1 MATKK
6 NDIVNA
12 PIAWVAPP
20 ITPIAP
26 VAPISNA
33 DISAQNKAKV
43 QGEIQAGTRP
53 PVGVQ
58 PIDNKQVLANNQAKV
73 AWEIQAG
80 TRPAV
85 WQQSESLAPPPT
97 WTTTPSWATLNADW
111 TVTNA
116 PSWILWTAKNPP
128 SNLEKMPMITSGKSG
143 EVIDYNQGAWR
154 EADISKNL
162 TGFKQQW
169 MDDNAIKQASGYAT
183 ADATKKAQIDGFLAG
198 QNKPLDE
205 GTVFNSMMA
214 WTPPPIQ
221 NTPDYRSA
229 KYRYDQ
235 FQKFNGMTVPQ
246 LVDNLKQG
254 EITTE
259 MNNLLAQNPNY
270 QLAKQ
275 QMQAYQNTQNINNAV
290 NGFSSGIN
298 GKEIDTPDYLQA
310 LSDKILTKLG
320 LSETSAQQAFKD
332 IVTNDS
338 KVVEYTNQL
347 SAINRQVADTTKL
360 LNDGYKDLKA
370 QYGDMPSSA
379 LITLMNSRFSTAN
392 DTLANLNNSKSYL
405 EADLKNAV
413 EMARGEYEAAAQDI
427 QQQNTVRNNLISQA
441 TQAQFNSLQSQQEF
455 DRQQNAPS
463 FQQIGDKV
471 YKVQNWVMT
480 DTWIATEKWASFQV
494 IGDKVYKVKWDSIT
508 EVPWISAL
516 SSTKPTSEWKVIW
529 KNPDGSDKYG
539 FVDVS
544 TTTVLPYTW
553 EATWDLRS
561 LAEQF
566 PGQAWAKN
574 NNPAWIT
581 WNANFDNWTGTA
593 KLLTDAW
600 VKFSKG
606 TPRPSW
612 EGGNYVTFP
621 TIEDG
626 LKAQQIIMTQ
636 TYGNSTVQNM
646 LASWVWT
653 WEGANY
659 AKQVAW
665 MAGITD
671 LNQKV
676 SSLTPDQI
684 SKLQMAKIQKE
695 SPWLY
700 GLLTKPATEQV
711 WEQYSDQNIAD
722 LAYITELQEKNPTQ
736 AAKDMKELGYTPRDV
751 ANYKAWNVP
760 LTEKQKTTSTELM
773 SDIADLVHN
782 YDYTDATG
790 WHFFDEAARGSDWE
804 NANTKI
810 ENIVSK
816 LTLPSLWML
825 KWPMSDK
832 DLAFIK
838 AASNN
843 LATTQSDASFEKQ
856 LIKAYNLAARRAG
869 KPEITK
875 LSEIKNYVE
884 TELANSF

>member
-1 MATKK
+1 MATNRDKFLELRK
-6 NDIVNA
+6 SGVDPITARKQSYWEIPAIANA
-12 PIAWVAPP
+12 PVAWVAPA

-26 VAPISNA
+26 AP
-33 DISAQNKAKV
+33 
-43 QGEIQAGTRP
+43 TT
-53 PVGVQ
+53 

-85 WQQSESLAPPPT
+85 WQQSESLAPPT
-97 WTTTPSWATLNADW
+97 WTTTPSGATLNADW

-116 PSWILWTAKNPP
+116 PPVNATANPTTP
-128 SNLEKMPMITSGKSG
+128 APTATPTTATASNTATWAVDFNVWAG
-143 EVIDYNQGAWR
+143 R
-154 EADISKNL
+154 EQDIVKNL
-162 TGFKQQW
+162 QTFKTQG

-205 GTVFNSMMA
+205 GTVFNAMMA

-275 QMQAYQNTQNINNAV
+275 EMQAYQNTQNINNAV

-338 KVVEYTNQL
+338 KVVDYTNQL

-427 QQQNTVRNNLISQA
+427 QNQNTIRNNLINQA

-600 VKFSKG
+600 VKFSKW

-790 WHFFDEAARGSDWE
+790 IHFFDEAARGSDWE

-875 LSEIKNYVE
+875 LSEIKNDVE

>member
-1 MATKK
+1 MATNRDKFLELRK
-6 NDIVNA
+6 SGVDPITARKQSYWEIPAIANA
-12 PIAWVAPP
+12 PVAWVAPA

-26 VAPISNA
+26 AP
-33 DISAQNKAKV
+33 
-43 QGEIQAGTRP
+43 TT
-53 PVGVQ
+53 

-85 WQQSESLAPPPT
+85 WQQSESLAPPT
-97 WTTTPSWATLNADW
+97 WTTTPSGATLNADW

-116 PSWILWTAKNPP
+116 PPVNATANPTTP
-128 SNLEKMPMITSGKSG
+128 APTATPTTATASNTATWAVDFNVWAG
-143 EVIDYNQGAWR
+143 R
-154 EADISKNL
+154 EQDIVKNL
-162 TGFKQQW
+162 QTFKTQG

-205 GTVFNSMMA
+205 GTVFNAMMA

-235 FQKFNGMTVPQ
+235 FQKFNGMSTPQ

-298 GKEIDTPDYLQA
+298 GKEIGTPDYLQA

-360 LNDGYKDLKA
+360 LNDGYEKIMADHRWLPK
-370 QYGDMPSSA
+370 SA
-379 LITLMNSRFSTAN
+379 LITMMNSRFKEAN
-392 DTLANLNNSKSYL
+392 DLLSTLNNSKSYL

-480 DTWIATEKWASFQV
+480 DTWIEWASFQV

-600 VKFSKG
+600 VKFSKW

-790 WHFFDEAARGSDWE
+790 IHFFDEAARGSDWE

-875 LSEIKNYVE
+875 LSEIKNDVE

>member
-1 MATKK
+1 MATNRDKFLELRK
-6 NDIVNA
+6 SGVDPITARKQSYWEIPAIANA
-12 PIAWVAPP
+12 PVAWVAPA

-26 VAPISNA
+26 AP
-33 DISAQNKAKV
+33 
-43 QGEIQAGTRP
+43 TT
-53 PVGVQ
+53 

-85 WQQSESLAPPPT
+85 WQQSESLAPPT
-97 WTTTPSWATLNADW
+97 WTTTPSGATLNADW

-116 PSWILWTAKNPP
+116 PPVNATANPTTP
-128 SNLEKMPMITSGKSG
+128 APTATPTTATASNTATWAVDFNVWAG
-143 EVIDYNQGAWR
+143 R
-154 EADISKNL
+154 EQDIVKNL
-162 TGFKQQW
+162 QTFKTQG

-205 GTVFNSMMA
+205 GTVFNAMMA

-235 FQKFNGMTVPQ
+235 FQKFNGMSTPQ

-275 QMQAYQNTQNINNAV
+275 EMQAYQNTQNINNAV

-338 KVVEYTNQL
+338 KVVDYTNQL

-427 QQQNTVRNNLISQA
+427 QNQNTIRNNLINQA

-600 VKFSKG
+600 VKFSKW

-790 WHFFDEAARGSDWE
+790 IHFFDEAARGSDWE

-875 LSEIKNYVE
+875 LSEIKNDVE